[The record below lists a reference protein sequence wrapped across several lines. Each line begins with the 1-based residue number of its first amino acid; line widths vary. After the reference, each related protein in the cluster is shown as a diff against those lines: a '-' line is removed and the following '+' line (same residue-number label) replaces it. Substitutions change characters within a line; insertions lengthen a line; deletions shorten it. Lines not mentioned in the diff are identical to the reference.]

1 MQQALSDLGFST
13 FAVPVWLLAGAA
25 VVAAFLGLLASI
37 VPAIRASRIEVL
49 QAIAYE

>member
-1 MQQALSDLGFST
+1 LADLGFST
-13 FAVPVWLLAGAA
+13 FAVPVWLLAGSA